1 MLYFAFGSNL
11 DLDQMLARCPSA
23 VMGPCAVLFDHALV
37 FAGHSSRW
45 GGGVATVVRAERRRV
60 QGLIYSVSSE
70 DMASLDR
77 IEGVPYAY
85 SRVERI
91 VVDEHCRRRRVHLYI
106 QPEDG
111 MERRLPGLE
120 YFDVIL
126 RAYREHGLDR
136 RQLAAAIQIEETP

>member
-11 DLDQMLARCPSA
+11 DPDQMLARCPSA
-23 VMGPCAVLFDHALV
+23 VMGTCAVLFDHALV

-45 GGGVATVVRAERRRV
+45 GGGVASVIRAERRRV
-60 QGLIYSVSSE
+60 QGVIYTISRE

-85 SRVERI
+85 SRVERV
-91 VVDEHCRRRRVHLYI
+91 VVDKHSRRRRVHIYV

-111 MERRLPGLE
+111 LERRLPGLE

-126 RAYREHGLDR
+126 RAYREYGFDR